1 MNAKHKDNTNLLM
14 NFTIVATKNNL
25 SSSPSVLPE
34 GRSKVQADNINGSVN
49 NAIDYLEGFL
59 DRKFFVQAD
68 DGGSSSTSV
77 PTIDRFLDRKVQA
90 DAGVSSSLQCPQ

>member
-1 MNAKHKDNTNLLM
+1 MNAKHKDNTNLPM
-14 NFTIVATKNNL
+14 NLKNNL

-34 GRSKVQADNINGSVN
+34 GRSKVQADNTHSNGSVN
-49 NAIDYLEGFL
+49 TAIDNLEGVL